1 MSRAAASNAS
11 KAAQKEMLKEKAAQR
26 EAALAMG
33 LTKDMQK
40 AISADTLLC
49 TVCGASQL
57 GPDTQCTCKGGRTR
71 PPEGYDATVQ
81 LLAAAKARH
90 AANVK
95 AKMGASAAKQASV
108 QAAKAKKR
116 EAKDT
121 DGLAELDLSTID
133 YCEVEFLPGA
143 KLGMSIEK
151 NAVSAVAD
159 AAGGQAAAL
168 GVKVGWL
175 IRRVNG
181 VDVPADRTA
190 IIKATAASMKAG
202 PVKIT
207 FQIQLEDNTYACVSC
222 DKFVHA
228 DEFDGDQLELGPGKH
243 MCRGCAEFAD
253 MF

>member
-1 MSRAAASNAS
+1 MCYPTLVC
-11 KAAQKEMLKEKAAQR
+11 KAARNRLR
-26 EAALAMG
+26 
-33 LTKDMQK
+33 
-40 AISADTLLC
+40 
-49 TVCGASQL
+49 
-57 GPDTQCTCKGGRTR
+57 R
-71 PPEGYDATVQ
+71 YDATVQ

-168 GVKVGWL
+168 GVKVDLWRINFPPPL
-175 IRRVNG
+175 VFR
-181 VDVPADRTA
+181 
-190 IIKATAASMKAG
+190 
-202 PVKIT
+202 
-207 FQIQLEDNTYACVSC
+207 Q
-222 DKFVHA
+222 HA
-228 DEFDGDQLELGPGKH
+228 LAQAHHVE
-243 MCRGCAEFAD
+243 M
-253 MF
+253 

>member
-1 MSRAAASNAS
+1 MPLRKLTMWKCRERCELVSSFGLLFTTSFFRPHRARVRICSLRAAVHFP
-11 KAAQKEMLKEKAAQR
+11 
-26 EAALAMG
+26 
-33 LTKDMQK
+33 
-40 AISADTLLC
+40 C
-49 TVCGASQL
+49 
-57 GPDTQCTCKGGRTR
+57 
-71 PPEGYDATVQ
+71 
-81 LLAAAKARH
+81 AR
-90 AANVK
+90 V
-95 AKMGASAAKQASV
+95 
-108 QAAKAKKR
+108 
-116 EAKDT
+116 
-121 DGLAELDLSTID
+121 
-133 YCEVEFLPGA
+133 
-143 KLGMSIEK
+143 
-151 NAVSAVAD
+151 
-159 AAGGQAAAL
+159 GQ
-168 GVKVGWL
+168 VGWL